1 MLPQLIAIAL
11 LAGSSSSSAGAAAPR
26 PHIILA
32 LIDDWGHS
40 DVGFTNRL
48 VDGKLRTP
56 RLDELSSAA
65 GGVVLRNYYVQHIC
79 TPTRSVLLSGRYQI
93 HTGLQ
98 HATIHPAQPSSLPV
112 DIPLISDELQR
123 LNCESQCDD
132 LQPSTRKFHLTQSGI
147 TCLYRRNAKRPLEW
161 AVPHAPPGRGGVG
174 YVGVASADRAR
185 GRDAGLLL
193 LGPF

>member
-98 HATIHPAQPSSLPV
+98 HATIHPAQPNALPTDLPLVGDLLRAQNYSTHMCGKWHVGFYTEAACPWNRGFDSTMGCAGRGVCTSLP
-112 DIPLISDELQR
+112 SWR
-123 LNCESQCDD
+123 A
-132 LQPSTRKFHLTQSGI
+132 TQSR
-147 TCLYRRNAKRPLEW
+147 LLEPWPL
-161 AVPHAPPGRGGVG
+161 R
-174 YVGVASADRAR
+174 
-185 GRDAGLLL
+185 
-193 LGPF
+193 